1 MQEDR
6 ILYVYYTLLFCAAH
20 VVKLVQVHLQTVPG
34 WPVVSCLISIEHIII
49 INMDYFV

>member
-34 WPVVSCLISIEHIII
+34 WPVVSCLKYRAY